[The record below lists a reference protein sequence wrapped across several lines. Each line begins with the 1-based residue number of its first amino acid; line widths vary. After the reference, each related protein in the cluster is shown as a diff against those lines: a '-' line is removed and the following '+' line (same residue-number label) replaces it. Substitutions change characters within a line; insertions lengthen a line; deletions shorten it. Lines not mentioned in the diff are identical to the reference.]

1 MFDAWFDVPKSTAAA
16 MTRTPEAQAR
26 VDAETADLALYHYD
40 SCMYCARV
48 RKAIGALGLSIEL
61 RNVMT
66 DREHYRDLLANGG
79 STTVPCL
86 RIGKDD
92 PAADRWMYESA
103 DIVRYLVE
111 RFGSAA

>member
-1 MFDAWFDVPKSTAAA
+1 MFDAWFDSPKSVAPV
-16 MTRTPEAQAR
+16 TRTPEEQAR
-26 VDAETADLALYHYD
+26 VDAESAVLALYHYD

-48 RKAIGALGLSIEL
+48 RKAIAALGLDIEL

-66 DREHYRDLLANGG
+66 EREHYRDLLANGG

-86 RIGKDD
+86 RIGKLN
-92 PAADRWMYESA
+92 PATDRWMYESA

-111 RFGSAA
+111 RFGGAA